1 MFESE
6 IEMEKRQSSFGPLIL
21 VVVLVTS
28 VVGGLGYFLYQQK
41 RGLPQEEAKAIV
53 TSLIAG
59 RGPAKVSFHTG
70 NVSSSIDDRA
80 TDPHYRLM
88 EKAGLLKIGKLGVK
102 TTPITLTTEGEK
114 LITSV
119 PEFTKTK
126 DSDGSLGYV
135 VPLAQR
141 KLVAINEVKMIS
153 ASSARIDYTWKWE
166 PTQLGSYFD
175 VSSKLVKS
183 FPTWDRSVL
192 IDKHGADFFTA
203 EPTKAAVL
211 LVKGAKGWKP
221 SQE

>member
-21 VVVLVTS
+21 VAVLVIS

-41 RGLPQEEAKAIV
+41 RGLPQEEAKAVI
-53 TSLIAG
+53 TSIIAE

-70 NVSSSIDDRA
+70 NVTSSIDDRA

-88 EKAGLLKIGKLGVK
+88 EKAGLLKVGKLGVK
-102 TTPITLTTEGEK
+102 STPITLTADGEK

-119 PEFTKTK
+119 PEFTKAK
-126 DSDGSLGYV
+126 DNDGSIGYV

-141 KLVAINEVKMIS
+141 KLVAINDVKMIS
-153 ASSARIDYTWKWE
+153 ASTARVDYTWKWE
-166 PTQLGSYFD
+166 PTPLGNYFD
-175 VSSKLVKS
+175 VSGKLVKS

-192 IDKHGADFFTA
+192 IDKHGADFFSA
-203 EPTKAAVL
+203 EPTKAAIM
-211 LVKGAKGWKP
+211 LVKGQKGWKP